1 MPLYVFQHPKT
12 KETIEV
18 LQSMKDDHVYTD
30 ENGVAWDREWVNPN
44 TSIDTQIDPW
54 STKDFVDKTK
64 NKGGTLGDLFDKS
77 AELSRKRASENGGVD
92 PIKRKSEKTY
102 SKDRKGLKRGSLGGG

>member
-30 ENGVAWDREWVNPN
+30 ENGVAWDRVWGQP
-44 TSIDTQIDPW
+44 
-54 STKDFVDKTK
+54 
-64 NKGGTLGDLFDKS
+64 
-77 AELSRKRASENGGVD
+77 
-92 PIKRKSEKTY
+92 
-102 SKDRKGLKRGSLGGG
+102 

>member
-1 MPLYVFQHPKT
+1 
-12 KETIEV
+12 
-18 LQSMKDDHVYTD
+18 MKDDHVYTD
-30 ENGVAWDREWVNPN
+30 ENGVAWDRVWVNPN

>member
-1 MPLYVFQHPKT
+1 MKT
-12 KETIEV
+12 ESRGIE
-18 LQSMKDDHVYTD
+18 S
-30 ENGVAWDREWVNPN
+30 GVNPN